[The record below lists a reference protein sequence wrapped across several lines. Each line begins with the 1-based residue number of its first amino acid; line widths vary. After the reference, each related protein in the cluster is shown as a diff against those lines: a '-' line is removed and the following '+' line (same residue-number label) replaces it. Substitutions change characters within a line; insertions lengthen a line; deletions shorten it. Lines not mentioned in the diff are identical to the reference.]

1 MATIASFIPGV
12 KRLGSRTISVTH
24 EDYRT
29 LYNFSLVLQLLTR
42 GAYVK
47 DV

>member
-1 MATIASFIPGV
+1 MATTVSFIPGV
-12 KRLGSRTISVTH
+12 KRLRSRTISVAQ

-29 LYNFSLVLQLLTR
+29 LSHFSLVLQLLTR
-42 GAYVK
+42 GACVK